1 MAPPH
6 SQGSH
11 AKSCKESA
19 QSSVAS
25 ALNFVCVPACCLLPT
40 APVCQPRPVGL
51 LQPAIDQFPRRQ
63 RPCREPASSVNERS
77 LPARP
82 ATGGTESTRATGK
95 VAAELRAMTR
105 TNMPAELLR
114 PVTSN
119 HPFLTHAART
129 RRCGVLLR
137 DLRRAAQQSV
147 HIRRS
152 ISAANLLQTV
162 SQ

>member
-1 MAPPH
+1 MHGPPAAFCRRILCA
-6 SQGSH
+6 SLTASDQTSGSFINFLE
-11 AKSCKESA
+11 K
-19 QSSVAS
+19 
-25 ALNFVCVPACCLLPT
+25 AL
-40 APVCQPRPVGL
+40 R
-51 LQPAIDQFPRRQ
+51 
-63 RPCREPASSVNERS
+63 CREPAPSVNERS

-129 RRCGVLLR
+129 RRCGVLLWE
-137 DLRRAAQQSV
+137 RAV
-147 HIRRS
+147 ERS
-152 ISAANLLQTV
+152 EERLNS
-162 SQ
+162 

>member
-1 MAPPH
+1 MLSATLGELWPHRTPRAATQNLAKNQLSPQLHLRSTSYACRPAAFCRRLLCVSRAPWACF
-6 SQGSH
+6 SQLSINFP
-11 AKSCKESA
+11 EDSA
-19 QSSVAS
+19 
-25 ALNFVCVPACCLLPT
+25 
-40 APVCQPRPVGL
+40 R
-51 LQPAIDQFPRRQ
+51 
-63 RPCREPASSVNERS
+63 CREPASSVNERS

-129 RRCGVLLR
+129 RRCGVLLWE
-137 DLRRAAQQSV
+137 RAV
-147 HIRRS
+147 ERS
-152 ISAANLLQTV
+152 EERLNMSI
-162 SQ
+162 